1 MVHPMKCVRALASDM
16 RCAQLAFPFIMS
28 LACHA
33 QAFEW
38 TRLEPFPG
46 SARDDAAS
54 FTIGNTVF
62 VGTGRAVD
70 FSLTNDWYA
79 FDMVEGN
86 WTAIAALPASGRQY
100 CTAFT
105 DGTHGYLFGGVDDSG
120 PLNQL
125 WRYAPLLDQWQTM
138 APLPSAGRYA
148 SVAFD
153 NGMVCTGLLDGGV
166 ATDGSWQY
174 DPSADSWAARAAVP
188 GPARHRAAGS
198 GTMVYVVGGSDEEG
212 NALSDVHVYN
222 EGSDTWTAIDDL
234 PEPRYGAD
242 AVYNPLVDQFHLVA
256 GASSASAFQAEAW
269 TFNATT
275 WESISPF
282 AGGPRRGGVIAI
294 GTPNGPSL
302 QQVYYGTG
310 TDGTQRYNDWWM
322 YLTISEGIEERP
334 IHRSLAYPDPSTG
347 LVRFDLGE
355 EQGTLR
361 YTITDMAGRSVAEGS
376 HSSTATMDLTFL
388 PAGRYTIVFLGGRTF
403 THSSLSI
410 VH

>member
-1 MVHPMKCVRALASDM
+1 MRTILIPLVLAWSFAG
-16 RCAQLAFPFIMS
+16 R
-28 LACHA
+28 A

-38 TRLEPFPG
+38 TLQEPFPG

-54 FTIGNTVF
+54 FTIGNRVF

-79 FDMVEGN
+79 FDMIEGS

-100 CTAFT
+100 CSAFT
-105 DGTHGYLFGGVDDSG
+105 DGTRGYLFGGVDDSG
-120 PLNQL
+120 PLNEL
-125 WRYAPLLDQWQTM
+125 WRYDPLLDQWQAM

-153 NGMVCTGLLDGGV
+153 NGMVCTGLLEGGT
-166 ATDGSWQY
+166 ATKACWQY
-174 DPSADSWAARAAVP
+174 DVSADDWTTRAEVP

-198 GTMVYVVGGSDEEG
+198 GIVAYVVGGADEEG
-212 NALSDVHVYN
+212 TVLSDAYVYDQ
-222 EGSDTWTAIDDL
+222 GSDTWTAVDDL

-242 AVYNPLVDQFHLVA
+242 AIYNPLVDHLHLVA
-256 GASSASAFQAEAW
+256 GASTASAFQAEAW

-275 WESISPF
+275 WESFSPF

-302 QQVYYGTG
+302 QQIYYGTG
-310 TDGTQRYNDWWM
+310 TDGTQRFNDWWM
-322 YLTISEGIEERP
+322 YLNITEGIRERTF
-334 IHRSLAYPDPSTG
+334 HKGLAYPDPTTG
-347 LVRFDLGE
+347 LVRFDLSE
-355 EQGTLR
+355 EQRTLR
-361 YTITDMAGRSVAEGS
+361 YTISDMAGRHVAEGS
-376 HSSTATMDLTFL
+376 HPPSATMDLTCL
-388 PAGRYTIVFLGGRTF
+388 PAGRYSILFIGGNTF
-403 THSSLSI
+403 ARSSLSI